1 MLGDARGRPLRV
13 PSVNG
18 SACHPAGRVIG
29 IAGPHA
35 PGGPGAHRARVG
47 LTLPDTHASGDVY
60 EIEPVP
66 GRRLGGSGVM
76 W

>member
-1 MLGDARGRPLRV
+1 MASPRPFL
-13 PSVNG
+13 SNG

-60 EIEPVP
+60 EIEPVQE
-66 GRRLGGSGVM
+66 RHLTWVTLA
-76 W
+76 